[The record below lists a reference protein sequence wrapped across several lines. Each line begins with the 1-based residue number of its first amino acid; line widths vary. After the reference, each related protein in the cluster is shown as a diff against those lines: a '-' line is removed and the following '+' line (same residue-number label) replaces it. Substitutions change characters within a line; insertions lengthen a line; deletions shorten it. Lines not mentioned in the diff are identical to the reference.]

1 MARKLSGM
9 RLVNLLLGGWS
20 GLVFLFLYIPIVL
33 LIIYSFNS
41 SKMAIVWEGFS
52 FKWYTALGH
61 EVADHVSG
69 AKRSPL
75 VESAINS
82 VTIASIVT
90 VFSVIL
96 GTAGAWLLYRYK
108 FPALRSIT
116 TLVYIPMIIPEIIMG
131 ISLLIFFKAMSL
143 TLGFTTVIISHIT
156 FCFPFVLIAVQ
167 ARLAGVDPAL
177 EEAAMDLGATPMKAL
192 FLVMVPYMMPAIISG
207 GLMAFTLSLDEVIVT
222 YFTRGPTSETLPLR
236 VYGLAKVGLSPILNT
251 ISAVFIVV
259 TVALTVAAESVK
271 GLNK

>member
-1 MARKLSGM
+1 M
-9 RLVNLLLGGWS
+9 
-20 GLVFLFLYIPIVL
+20 
-33 LIIYSFNS
+33 
-41 SKMAIVWEGFS
+41 
-52 FKWYTALGH
+52 
-61 EVADHVSG
+61 
-69 AKRSPL
+69 
-75 VESAINS
+75 
-82 VTIASIVT
+82 
-90 VFSVIL
+90 
-96 GTAGAWLLYRYK
+96 
-108 FPALRSIT
+108 
-116 TLVYIPMIIPEIIMG
+116 
-131 ISLLIFFKAMSL
+131 
-143 TLGFTTVIISHIT
+143 
-156 FCFPFVLIAVQ
+156 LIAVQ

-251 ISAVFIVV
+251 ISAVFIAV

>member
-1 MARKLSGM
+1 M

-20 GLVFLFLYIPIVL
+20 GLVLLFLYVPIIL
-33 LIIYSFNS
+33 LIVYSFNS
-41 SKMAIVWEGFS
+41 SKLAIVWEGFS
-52 FKWYTALGH
+52 FKWYQALGH
-61 EVADHVSG
+61 ELVDHVSG
-69 AKRSPL
+69 TKRSPL
-75 VESAINS
+75 IESAINS
-82 VTIASIVT
+82 VIIASIVT

-131 ISLLIFFKAMSL
+131 ISLLVFFKSAGL

-192 FLVMVPYMMPAIISG
+192 FLVMIPYLMPAIVSG

-251 ISAVFIVV
+251 ISAVFIAV

>member
-1 MARKLSGM
+1 MTKRLSGM

-20 GLVFLFLYIPIVL
+20 GLVFLFLYLPIVL
-33 LIIYSFNS
+33 LIVYSFNS

-52 FKWYTALGH
+52 FKWYQALGH
-61 EVADHVSG
+61 EFVDHVSG
-69 AKRSPL
+69 TKRSPL

-82 VTIASIVT
+82 VIIASIVT

-131 ISLLIFFKAMSL
+131 ISLLIFFKSVSL

-251 ISAVFIVV
+251 ISAVFIAV